1 LDREDARQHGV
12 DLITAQSV
20 PGSTDPLDW
29 LKLPPPELPSPD
41 IVIGHEREFGTP
53 VFFIV

>member
-1 LDREDARQHGV
+1 LDREDARQHEV